1 MIKIK
6 NLNFGYRPKQSLF
19 KNLSLELSRGHIY
32 GLFGKNGAGKSTLL
46 KSMVG
51 LVFPQHGECLLEG
64 VNVARR
70 LPSTLESIFFIAE
83 EIDVPALTP
92 KQHVANTAGFYPKF
106 NREEFYHH
114 LKGFDIPEDVK
125 MDKLS
130 YGQQK
135 KAMIA
140 FGLAANTDL
149 LIMDEPTNG
158 LDIPSKVQ
166 FRKIIASA
174 LTDERCIVISTH
186 QVRDLDTLIDTMVV
200 LHDQEIILNQPL
212 DAIAEKLSFKN
223 LQDASGYQVF
233 YAEDSIRGKNVIL
246 PNTTGE
252 YNKIDIE
259 LLFTALLSNNQLLLA
274 HLNATPHEQSI

>member
-6 NLNFGYRPKQSLF
+6 NLTFGYRTRQPLF

-32 GLFGKNGAGKSTLL
+32 GLFGINGAGKSTLL

-51 LVFPQHGECLLEG
+51 LVFPQQGECLLEG
-64 VNVARR
+64 TNVAKRW
-70 LPSTLESIFFIAE
+70 PTTLENLFFIAE
-83 EIDVPALTP
+83 DIDVPSLTP
-92 KQHVANTAGFYPKF
+92 CQYVANTAGFYSKF
-106 NREEFYHH
+106 NTDEFYHH

-125 MDKLS
+125 MDRLS

-140 FGLAANTDL
+140 FGLSANTDL

-158 LDIPSKVQ
+158 LDIPSKGQ

-174 LTDERCIVISTH
+174 LTEERCIVISTH

-200 LHDQEIILNQPL
+200 LHDREIILNQSM
-212 DAIAEKLSFKN
+212 DEIAEKLSFKT
-223 LQDASGYQVF
+223 LQDTNGYQPF
-233 YAEDSIRGKNVIL
+233 YTEESIRGKNVIL
-246 PNTTGE
+246 PNSSGE
-252 YNKIDIE
+252 YSKIDME
-259 LLFTALLSNNQLLLA
+259 MLFTALLSDNQLLLA
-274 HLNATPHEQSI
+274 HLNQAQHEQSI